1 MKTSIC
7 STVAL
12 LLFCNFCYCQSY
24 KTTKIIV
31 DKNSKR
37 PLEAV
42 NVYNEFDNT
51 ITNGDGKFVFFSK
64 KDSINIS
71 SVGYQTVATT
81 FGGIATRDTLFLEPS
96 INELE
101 EIVVVNTSF
110 LLNDVYRS
118 VAGNY
123 PSQPFRE
130 KFFLRCVLKKNNQ
143 ICRLQDM
150 SAKIESNALFLNQ
163 TVKNK
168 EFKLEVLNLRKAD
181 IEVKKQIEYFEF
193 LSTKTLFSWFASI
206 FTVPFDYIFTKAKS
220 NDPQYVKIEYSKS
233 DTNANILSRNGY
245 YLINRE
251 DKSIKEVGYKLQ
263 GDLTQIPYQSKL
275 GVKWRTIEIELVV
288 NYIKSAKNNKY
299 YVSNAKLRTVTE
311 VINEKKGVND
321 TYECIYDLVTVDG
334 FIEEL
339 VKPNFSVTKDLFKAN
354 FSYSEDF
361 WKTQNQLPLTAELK
375 LFLTRVN
382 ETKAVKSD
390 FKIQSNF

>member
-1 MKTSIC
+1 
-7 STVAL
+7 
-12 LLFCNFCYCQSY
+12 
-24 KTTKIIV
+24 
-31 DKNSKR
+31 
-37 PLEAV
+37 
-42 NVYNEFDNT
+42 
-51 ITNGDGKFVFFSK
+51 
-64 KDSINIS
+64 
-71 SVGYQTVATT
+71 
-81 FGGIATRDTLFLEPS
+81 
-96 INELE
+96 
-101 EIVVVNTSF
+101 
-110 LLNDVYRS
+110 
-118 VAGNY
+118 
-123 PSQPFRE
+123 
-130 KFFLRCVLKKNNQ
+130 
-143 ICRLQDM
+143 M

-193 LSTKTLFSWFASI
+193 LSTNSLFSWFASI
-206 FTVPFDYIFTKAKS
+206 FTVPTDYIFTKAKS

-233 DTNANILSRNGY
+233 DANANILSRNGY
-245 YLINRE
+245 YLINKE

-263 GDLTQIPYQSKL
+263 GDLSQIPYQSKL
-275 GVKWRTIEIELVV
+275 GVKWRTIEIKLVV
-288 NYIKSAKNNKY
+288 NYIKSVKNNKY

-334 FIEEL
+334 FIEEI

-361 WKTQNQLPLTAELK
+361 WKTQNQLPLTDELK

>member
-12 LLFCNFCYCQSY
+12 LLFYNFGYCQSY

-42 NVYNEFDNT
+42 NIHNEFDNT
-51 ITNGDGKFVFFSK
+51 ITNCDGKFVFFSK

-71 SVGYQTVATT
+71 SVGYQTVKPK
-81 FGGIATRDTLFLEPS
+81 GIARDTLFLEPS

-101 EIVVVNTSF
+101 EIVVVNTSS

-118 VAGNY
+118 VASNY

-130 KFFLRCVLKKNNQ
+130 KFFLRCLLKKNNQ
-143 ICRLQDM
+143 ICRLQDI

-163 TVKNK
+163 TVKSK

-193 LSTKTLFSWFASI
+193 LSTKSLFSWFASI
-206 FTVPFDYIFTKAKS
+206 FTVPTDYIFTKAKS

-251 DKSIKEVGYKLQ
+251 DKSIKEVGYKFE
-263 GDLTQIPYQSKL
+263 GDLSQIPYQSKL
-275 GVKWRTIEIELVV
+275 GVKWRTIETELVV
-288 NYIKSAKNNKY
+288 NFIKSAKNNKY

-311 VINEKKGVND
+311 VINEKKGDND
-321 TYECIYDLVTVDG
+321 SYECIYDLVTVDG